1 MGTWEKDKSMCLYY
15 QLSDLYDTK
24 SAGLRRSRTR
34 MELCECNKT
43 KGDEKL
49 LSTPDLTHYIILSY
63 TNGWSAYNT
72 HIIN

>member
-63 TNGWSAYNT
+63 INGCSAYNT
-72 HIIN
+72 RIIN